1 MTPLDPDDD
10 TPSTPHWNTPAH
22 LALRFLLHFIGD
34 IHQPLHTD
42 GLYGGGNGIHVHFG
56 DHKTNLHAIWDT
68 QIPNSLRHGSSPR
81 TAVTWANELHSGIGS
96 LPPAKLRT
104 WAGSCF
110 QGIEAIVAADPA
122 GKIPLDKAQDCAMEW
137 ARWANSYVCSY
148 VVAGGDVDRLKTED
162 LSGDYTSH
170 ARVIVDELVG
180 MAGWRLAAWLNL
192 LVTGNLGLDIGASQ
206 REL

>member
-1 MTPLDPDDD
+1 
-10 TPSTPHWNTPAH
+10 
-22 LALRFLLHFIGD
+22 
-34 IHQPLHTD
+34 
-42 GLYGGGNGIHVHFG
+42 
-56 DHKTNLHAIWDT
+56 
-68 QIPNSLRHGSSPR
+68 
-81 TAVTWANELHSGIGS
+81 
-96 LPPAKLRT
+96 
-104 WAGSCF
+104 
-110 QGIEAIVAADPA
+110 
-122 GKIPLDKAQDCAMEW
+122 MEW